1 MLKTLTPWLIQGFN
15 IGVQVYH
22 YYPSCRC
29 FTIHKAYQS
38 VYQWMFCPVQK
49 IRAVVRDIEQSTRAI
64 HTAIQAAH
72 HCAVK
77 DSMS

>member
-1 MLKTLTPWLIQGFN
+1 
-15 IGVQVYH
+15 
-22 YYPSCRC
+22 
-29 FTIHKAYQS
+29 
-38 VYQWMFCPVQK
+38 MFCLVQK

-77 DSMS
+77 DSMFPNKYFNWYTVVHDVEHALDIDHVC